1 MQRSDLGEREVAL
14 TTVIPF
20 SDRLYRKG
28 CPDRRYIQLMTRC
41 VQHRLNDFVERNGF
55 LETGQATSI
64 SRVFMNIEAVARR
77 ANVSTATVSRVINR
91 PELVRASTAAAV
103 LEVIRELNFY
113 PNRNARALGT
123 GRSSMFGLIISDI
136 TNPFFPELVKA
147 FETIAVEHGQEV
159 LVANTDYDPVRMEH
173 CLSRMLERKVDGVAI
188 MTSEMDEALI
198 GPFGRRG
205 IPLVFLDS
213 GTPALGV
220 NTISVDYRTGIGQAM
235 EHLRK
240 LGHRRIGFISG
251 PLRLIS
257 ARRRLDAFEKG
268 MALHQPRIKETWI
281 EEGDH
286 RIEGGKIAMRRMLT
300 SSVLPTAVMASNDLT
315 AIGAI
320 DEIHEQGLRV
330 PEDISV
336 IGFDDIRMSSFIYP
350 ALTTISLPR
359 AQIAQIA
366 FQALFERYDGQQIE
380 PRPGT
385 NRVIQP
391 ALVIRKSTGPPR
403 K

>member
-1 MQRSDLGEREVAL
+1 
-14 TTVIPF
+14 
-20 SDRLYRKG
+20 
-28 CPDRRYIQLMTRC
+28 
-41 VQHRLNDFVERNGF
+41 
-55 LETGQATSI
+55 
-64 SRVFMNIEAVARR
+64 MNIETVARR
-77 ANVSTATVSRVINR
+77 ANVSTATVSRVLNR
-91 PELVRASTAAAV
+91 PELVKASTAAAV

-123 GRSSMFGLIISDI
+123 GRSNMFGLIISDI

-147 FETIAVEHGQEV
+147 FETIAVENGQEV

-213 GTPALGV
+213 GTPAIGV
-220 NTISVDYRTGIGQAM
+220 NTISVDYRTGVGQAM

-251 PLRLIS
+251 PLRLVS
-257 ARRRLDAFEKG
+257 ARRRLDAFRKG
-268 MALHQPRIKETWI
+268 MANHKTQMKETWI

-286 RIEGGKIAMRRMLT
+286 RIEGGKTAMRRMFA
-300 SSVLPTAVMASNDLT
+300 SGVLPTAVMASNDLT

-336 IGFDDIRMSSFIYP
+336 TGFDDIRMSAFTYP
-350 ALTTISLPR
+350 ALTTIRLPR
-359 AQIAQIA
+359 EQIARIA
-366 FQALFERYDGQQIE
+366 FQALFERYDGLHIE

-385 NRVIQP
+385 NRVIHSV
-391 ALVIRKSTGPPR
+391 LVIRKSTGPPR
-403 K
+403 EET

>member
-1 MQRSDLGEREVAL
+1 MTGC
-14 TTVIPF
+14 
-20 SDRLYRKG
+20 DRL
-28 CPDRRYIQLMTRC
+28 
-41 VQHRLNDFVERNGF
+41 
-55 LETGQATSI
+55 GQTMAAQMACGQTLI
-64 SRVFMNIEAVARR
+64 PRGYMNIEAVARR

-103 LEVIRELNFY
+103 LDVIRELNFY

-159 LVANTDYDPVRMEH
+159 LVANTDYNPVRMEH

-205 IPLVFLDS
+205 IPLVFLDG
-213 GTPALGV
+213 GTPAPGV
-220 NTISVDYRTGIGQAM
+220 NTISVDYKTGVGQAM
-235 EHLRK
+235 THLRA

-257 ARRRLDAFEKG
+257 ARRRLDAFVKG
-268 MALHQPRIKETWI
+268 MDAHKPRMKETWI

-300 SSVLPTAVMASNDLT
+300 SKVMPTAVMASNDLT

-336 IGFDDIRMSSFIYP
+336 IGFDDIHMSAFTYP

-366 FQALFERYDGQQIE
+366 FQALFESYDGQQVE
-380 PRPGT
+380 PRAGR
-385 NRVIQP
+385 NRVIEP
-391 ALVIRKSTGPPR
+391 ALVVRKSTGPP
-403 K
+403 KK

>member
-1 MQRSDLGEREVAL
+1 MRLDFNLPDGLIED
-14 TTVIPF
+14 IF
-20 SDRLYRKG
+20 IHDRM
-28 CPDRRYIQLMTRC
+28 IS
-41 VQHRLNDFVERNGF
+41 
-55 LETGQATSI
+55 TGQTAIAQMGCSQALFP
-64 SRVFMNIEAVARR
+64 RGFMNIEAVARR

-103 LEVIRELNFY
+103 LEIIRELNFY

-188 MTSEMDEALI
+188 MTSEIDEALI

-205 IPLVFLDS
+205 IPLVFLDG

-220 NTISVDYRTGIGQAM
+220 NTISVDYKAGVGLAM
-235 EHLRK
+235 RHLRS

-257 ARRRLDAFEKG
+257 AQRRLDAFATG
-268 MALHQPRIKETWI
+268 MAVHQPRMKEKWI

-300 SSVLPTAVMASNDLT
+300 SKVLPTAVIASNDLT

-320 DEIHEQGLRV
+320 DEIHEKGLRV

-336 IGFDDIRMSSFIYP
+336 IGFDDIHMSAFTYP

-366 FQALFERYDGQQIE
+366 FQALFESYDGQQIE
-380 PRPGT
+380 PRTGK
-385 NRVIQP
+385 NRVIEP
-391 ALVIRKSTGPPR
+391 TLVMRKSTGPP
-403 K
+403 KK

>member
-1 MQRSDLGEREVAL
+1 
-14 TTVIPF
+14 
-20 SDRLYRKG
+20 
-28 CPDRRYIQLMTRC
+28 
-41 VQHRLNDFVERNGF
+41 
-55 LETGQATSI
+55 
-64 SRVFMNIEAVARR
+64 MNIEAVARR

-103 LEVIRELNFY
+103 LEIIRELNFY

-188 MTSEMDEALI
+188 MTSEIDEALI

-205 IPLVFLDS
+205 IPLVFLDG

-220 NTISVDYRTGIGQAM
+220 NTISVDYKAGVGLAM
-235 EHLRK
+235 RHLRS

-257 ARRRLDAFEKG
+257 AQRRLDAFAMG
-268 MALHQPRIKETWI
+268 MAVHQPRMKEKWI

-300 SSVLPTAVMASNDLT
+300 SKVLPTAVIASNDLT

-320 DEIHEQGLRV
+320 DEIHEKGLRV

-336 IGFDDIRMSSFIYP
+336 IGFDDIHMSAFTYP

-366 FQALFERYDGQQIE
+366 FQALFESYDGQQIE
-380 PRPGT
+380 PRTGK
-385 NRVIQP
+385 NRVIEP
-391 ALVIRKSTGPPR
+391 TLVIRKSTGPP
-403 K
+403 KK